1 MKLELYAAGVSQASF
16 SDWKTRLSIDA
27 QAAGIE
33 VAHFPIQETP
43 EVLREKLPVVLDE
56 LCSTPEQRVEFHSAD
71 AEQLC
76 TFAYTTYRVPYE

>member
-1 MKLELYAAGVSQASF
+1 MGNDQFSGLERRRFADEIGAVRGRRFSSEFSQIGKRDS
-16 SDWKTRLSIDA
+16 LIDA

-56 LCSTPEQRVEFHSAD
+56 LCSNP
-71 AEQLC
+71 
-76 TFAYTTYRVPYE
+76 